1 MTNSTLNAEY
11 KTFRGQAIKEIGTD
25 DKDAL
30 ILTLNKSIKYM
41 KLFRVCLI
49 FVGMMT
55 LFPILLLMPF
65 TIPLLVL
72 PFGISYGVYWTTKK
86 VRLFNSFISMV
97 RADTTLN

>member
-25 DKDAL
+25 DKDSL

-49 FVGMMT
+49 FVGDDDA
-55 LFPILLLMPF
+55 
-65 TIPLLVL
+65 IPHTVAHAL
-72 PFGISYGVYWTTKK
+72 YH
-86 VRLFNSFISMV
+86 SFIGVTV
-97 RADTTLN
+97 RH